1 MTGTPCSCENAGAGT
16 VALVKNNMKMKKPFI
31 YILLTLSFLVILP
44 TRVPAEEL
52 DVINRPVNVSGLS
65 GLLVTTVPFSLEPGA
80 VETGIAV
87 FSENS
92 KRPDYTISEYIA
104 TISVGTGKGTEIA
117 VRGSSISIKSLP
129 DPNKNGAGDTEVS
142 FKWNFSGSEPESPA
156 LPAVALIITGI
167 APTGDRELGLNR
179 IQHWGARFGLSA
191 GTEIVWGD
199 HVLGIYVDA
208 LMTLQDLSD
217 DRYRDRYQTTH
228 AGMLFPISKY
238 GNLQL
243 FMEYA
248 AVNGKDVVNV
258 DGLDYTSFIYGLRL
272 VSERVNLSVG
282 TEFLRKSIE
291 GYENSERVIL
301 MLSAKF

>member
-1 MTGTPCSCENAGAGT
+1 
-16 VALVKNNMKMKKPFI
+16 MKK
-31 YILLTLSFLVILP
+31 ILLFLILW
-44 TRVPAEEL
+44 TDFVFSVAVCAEDL
-52 DVINRPVNVSGLS
+52 DMINRPVNGSGLT
-65 GLLVTTVPFSLEPGA
+65 GLLVTTSPFSLEPGA

-104 TISVGTGKGTEIA
+104 IISVGTGKGTEIA
-117 VRGSSISIKSLP
+117 VRGSSISITSPP
-129 DPNKNGAGDTEVS
+129 DPHKNGAGDTEVS

-179 IQHWGARFGLSA
+179 VQHWGTRFGLSA

-199 HVLGIYVDA
+199 HVLGIYADA

-217 DRYRDRYQTTH
+217 DRYRDRYQATH

-248 AVNGKDVVNV
+248 AVNGKNVINV

>member
-1 MTGTPCSCENAGAGT
+1 MDRADRLRPALTSAKRECRVCRRNLITASRMPWSKMTGTPCSCENAGAGT

-65 GLLVTTVPFSLEPGA
+65 GLLVTTLPFSLEPGA

-129 DPNKNGAGDTEVS
+129 
-142 FKWNFSGSEPESPA
+142 
-156 LPAVALIITGI
+156 
-167 APTGDRELGLNR
+167 
-179 IQHWGARFGLSA
+179 
-191 GTEIVWGD
+191 
-199 HVLGIYVDA
+199 
-208 LMTLQDLSD
+208 
-217 DRYRDRYQTTH
+217 
-228 AGMLFPISKY
+228 
-238 GNLQL
+238 
-243 FMEYA
+243 
-248 AVNGKDVVNV
+248 
-258 DGLDYTSFIYGLRL
+258 
-272 VSERVNLSVG
+272 
-282 TEFLRKSIE
+282 
-291 GYENSERVIL
+291 
-301 MLSAKF
+301 